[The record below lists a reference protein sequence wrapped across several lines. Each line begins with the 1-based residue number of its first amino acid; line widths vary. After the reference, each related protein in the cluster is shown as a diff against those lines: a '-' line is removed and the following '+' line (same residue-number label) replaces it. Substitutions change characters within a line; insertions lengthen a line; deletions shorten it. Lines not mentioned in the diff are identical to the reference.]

1 MTKRNERWSKTGKQI
16 NSQQGVKED
25 NETTGREADNNK
37 SWMDKEER
45 GRRET
50 RNDINSRPGLI
61 DSLDS

>member
-45 GRRET
+45 EAGNQKRH
-50 RNDINSRPGLI
+50 
-61 DSLDS
+61 